1 MKRASMVVVTMLL
14 VAGCTLPQPQGSDV
28 AWIAAGDR
36 IRLLQPVAF
45 PANESR
51 VHLQG
56 KGVVSARDVTVW
68 EPVCSLQLDHAFAE
82 GKILPAQVFNVASVQ
97 RLEEDGSWER
107 GVINYVTRILFTPDA
122 LPLRALECEVWAF
135 GYDPSQHV
143 DAAAFERATL
153 GVLLLERAPH
163 R

>member
-1 MKRASMVVVTMLL
+1 MKTASMVVTAMLM
-14 VAGCTLPQPQGSDV
+14 AGCALPKPQGSDV
-28 AWIAAGDR
+28 GWIAAGDR
-36 IRLLQPVAF
+36 IRLQQPVTF

-56 KGVVSARDVTVW
+56 EGVVSARDVTVW
-68 EPVCSLQLDHAFAE
+68 EPVCSLQLDHAFAD
-82 GKILPAQVFNVASVQ
+82 GKTLPVRVLDVASVQ

-135 GYDPSQHV
+135 GYDPSMHV
-143 DAAAFERATL
+143 DAAAFERATQ
-153 GVLLLERAPH
+153 GVLLLERAVH